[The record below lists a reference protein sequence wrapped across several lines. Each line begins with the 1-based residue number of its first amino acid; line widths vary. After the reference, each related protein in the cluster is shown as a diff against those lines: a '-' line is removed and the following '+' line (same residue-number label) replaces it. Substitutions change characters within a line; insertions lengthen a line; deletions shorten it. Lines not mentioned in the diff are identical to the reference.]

1 MKSKIRE
8 KEGHEQSVDQILN
21 AEEDRT
27 ICVCRVY
34 LLFSIHDCLHEIYDT
49 GLHFFKWLIRLKSM
63 NHQAFLRF
71 LLCQNFL
78 TNQPLFDE
86 RSLVAL

>member
-8 KEGHEQSVDQILN
+8 KKGHEQSVDQILG

-27 ICVCRVY
+27 ICVCRVC
-34 LLFSIHDCLHEIYDT
+34 LLFSIHDCLHAIHDA
-49 GLHFFKWLIRLKSM
+49 GLHFFKFARLETM
-63 NHQAFLRF
+63 DDQAFLCF

-86 RSLVAL
+86 GSLVAL